1 MNLNKLKY
9 FLEKE
14 VLYKDIV
21 SLKNLNQGG
30 SSTNLV
36 CDTEYDKFFIKVLPD
51 NRTRANKLLKIL
63 DSLKNIPEIY
73 TAHLIDF
80 NQKQYFEFENNII
93 LIMEFIKG
101 RKIKY
106 KELNNDFLDRFYNS
120 YQHVNKLKL
129 DDLPQRIPQ
138 EIYATNKALIK
149 ELKKNNTGYI
159 KNVIL
164 NRIEKLNEN
173 LNSNISFKNKPVII
187 HGDVSLNNAI
197 EDINKNIAL
206 LDFELIRYGYPV
218 EDMAELLLSS
228 LLQHCIFII
237 PKKHMEQLIKHI
249 NKIFNFTHE
258 QWLYGINL
266 YFLNLVYKRLKSK
279 KLFNSMRKSILFT
292 LNIKKYNDIKSILNK
307 IY

>member
-1 MNLNKLKY
+1 M
-9 FLEKE
+9 
-14 VLYKDIV
+14 
-21 SLKNLNQGG
+21 
-30 SSTNLV
+30 
-36 CDTEYDKFFIKVLPD
+36 
-51 NRTRANKLLKIL
+51 
-63 DSLKNIPEIY
+63 
-73 TAHLIDF
+73 
-80 NQKQYFEFENNII
+80 
-93 LIMEFIKG
+93 
-101 RKIKY
+101 
-106 KELNNDFLDRFYNS
+106 
-120 YQHVNKLKL
+120 
-129 DDLPQRIPQ
+129 
-138 EIYATNKALIK
+138 
-149 ELKKNNTGYI
+149 
-159 KNVIL
+159 
-164 NRIEKLNEN
+164 
-173 LNSNISFKNKPVII
+173 
-187 HGDVSLNNAI
+187 NNAI

-249 NKIFNFTHE
+249 NKIFNFTYE